1 MALIKLGNFER
12 CCWPRS
18 NKVTS
23 IGVAAALLT
32 TINASSGH
40 QDFTAKYIIW
50 RLSSYRCSFTLAR
63 TSSFLTT
70 YLMLWLHALAVA
82 FLLQWIDRNPFQS
95 LKIPECYNA
104 LPPSLYIARHCIPS
118 RFSAV
123 WCSILASVLEH
134 WGTKRCACSRTMPL
148 QHSFFQA
155 KFKQNFKRNSS
166 GCSVSFIPQAE
177 FKPRFSDIKHISGQ
191 IATRWTSSA
200 TYLVFPVQWWPGY
213 DTYKPLPSSKMTAPR
228 QQSEWGVS
236 TYRAHY
242 HSYKHI
248 PV

>member
-104 LPPSLYIARHCIPS
+104 LPQVSTSLVIAYLVDFQLCDVVFWPLS
-118 RFSAV
+118 
-123 WCSILASVLEH
+123 WSIGEQNDAHVAGLCLYNTLSFRLNSNRISK
-134 WGTKRCACSRTMPL
+134 GTAQVVVCHLFP
-148 QHSFFQA
+148 
-155 KFKQNFKRNSS
+155 KQNLSLGFL
-166 GCSVSFIPQAE
+166 
-177 FKPRFSDIKHISGQ
+177 
-191 IATRWTSSA
+191 T
-200 TYLVFPVQWWPGY
+200 
-213 DTYKPLPSSKMTAPR
+213 
-228 QQSEWGVS
+228 
-236 TYRAHY
+236 
-242 HSYKHI
+242 
-248 PV
+248 